1 MDGRNAYGCAVIRNE
16 ASGLV
21 GVGDSDRTRAQ
32 QPKGK
37 EGRGARS
44 SWSVREYSSSAML
57 RRIAVTC
64 RTGAPYS
71 FNPLP
76 RNSTFRPI
84 LTSSHFQVLNRERY
98 PISVLSPLC
107 PLSPS
112 PSPLSLSPHLA
123 PPLVRRFPPFHVF
136 PLYLLFPLL
145 SLKLATTTTHYT
157 DIRMY
162 ILRGRRSFY
171 ARRKRRDR
179 ENLPI
184 FNTTLYHCRLVI
196 LCAFIFAMKRI
207 ERRGDIFDCFL
218 VLT

>member
-32 QPKGK
+32 QPKGE

-107 PLSPS
+107 PLPTLTLILTLISVASSSSSTRTTIPSFPRFPVLLTFSPS
-112 PSPLSLSPHLA
+112 
-123 PPLVRRFPPFHVF
+123 
-136 PLYLLFPLL
+136 
-145 SLKLATTTTHYT
+145 
-157 DIRMY
+157 
-162 ILRGRRSFY
+162 
-171 ARRKRRDR
+171 
-179 ENLPI
+179 
-184 FNTTLYHCRLVI
+184 CR
-196 LCAFIFAMKRI
+196 
-207 ERRGDIFDCFL
+207 
-218 VLT
+218 